1 MVYIPRDSASSS
13 GSHAAWRSF
22 IQWFTFRVT
31 QLHLVVLMLRDAALS
46 SGSHTAW
53 LSFIQW
59 FSYCVI
65 QLHPVVFIP
74 RDTVSYSG
82 SHTAWCGFIQWF
94 SYRVTQF
101 HTVVLIPRDVASSSG
116 SYTAWCRVMR
126 WFSYR
131 IHLTDNETFRS
142 SENIPMECG
151 NYSHRRGHPFGP
163 FTRGRPLWSVK
174 LSGEVHEITALAFAA
189 LKCSFDSTA
198 YMHVTVHCALCA
210 SCDGKCWVK
219 TWRFSVWVRLQPNI
233 TDVQW

>member
-1 MVYIPRDSASSS
+1 MRLYPVVLIPRDS
-13 GSHAAWRSF
+13 
-22 IQWFTFRVT
+22 
-31 QLHLVVLMLRDAALS
+31 
-46 SGSHTAW
+46 
-53 LSFIQW
+53 
-59 FSYCVI
+59 
-65 QLHPVVFIP
+65 
-74 RDTVSYSG
+74 VSYSG
-82 SHTAWCGFIQWF
+82 SHTAWYSFIQWF
-94 SYRVTQF
+94 SYHVTQF

-198 YMHVTVHCALCA
+198 YMHVTVHCAL
-210 SCDGKCWVK
+210 
-219 TWRFSVWVRLQPNI
+219 SVQLAVTVSAELRH
-233 TDVQW
+233 DVSLYGWGCNRTLRTSSGRQCNLATIFTILFMVEGFRSNVHISQHSKMWTCTRVWTVGFLRCQMVPTIR